1 MCAFALACGGK
12 KEQDKP
18 GPTGAQMVPA
28 TPQPLDPTQAAGAPA
43 GKVDPASVTKAGIAA
58 PIKGFAGIQETGF
71 RVAYAP
77 SQNETHEQLRAHFSR
92 ERIFDNVAEA
102 LNDEL
107 KMPRTIDIQMVD
119 CNAVN
124 AFYDPNNNRIIVC
137 YELITYF
144 AGMFKSLAKTED
156 DLAVAVVGATFFA
169 FFHELGHA
177 VIHQLELPAVG
188 REEDAADQMATLIL
202 ISAGES
208 GVEMALN
215 GAKWFALQ
223 SDSGNQTPFWD
234 EHAFD
239 QQRFF
244 NILCLVYGSAP
255 DKYGEIVSSGALPEP
270 RAKRCP
276 LEYKGINASWEK
288 LLAPHTR
295 SAGYK
300 EPKVEVP
307 AEAPATPPTPAPAA
321 DGATCEQVTEKVVTL
336 VVAAVRPQLEA
347 ELAKLPS
354 EQHEAAIST
363 VEERVKSIAAQ
374 VYEECQKNWSAEG
387 KACVMKSDTLDT
399 AASCPIPAMK

>member
-1 MCAFALACGGK
+1 MIARMTKASVGLAALAACALACGGK
-12 KEQDKP
+12 KEGDKP

-28 TPQPLDPTQAAGAPA
+28 TPQPGVTPAAAGAPGAA

-58 PIKGFAGIQETGF
+58 PIKGFAGIEETGF

-77 SQNETHEQLRAHFSR
+77 SSNETHEQLRAHFAR

-144 AGMFKSLAKTED
+144 AGMFKSLAKTEE

-223 SDSGNQTPFWD
+223 SESGNQTPFWD
-234 EHAFD
+234 EHALD
-239 QQRFF
+239 RKSTRLNSSHKSQSRMPS
-244 NILCLVYGSAP
+244 SA
-255 DKYGEIVSSGALPEP
+255 
-270 RAKRCP
+270 
-276 LEYKGINASWEK
+276 
-288 LLAPHTR
+288 
-295 SAGYK
+295 
-300 EPKVEVP
+300 
-307 AEAPATPPTPAPAA
+307 
-321 DGATCEQVTEKVVTL
+321 
-336 VVAAVRPQLEA
+336 
-347 ELAKLPS
+347 
-354 EQHEAAIST
+354 
-363 VEERVKSIAAQ
+363 
-374 VYEECQKNWSAEG
+374 
-387 KACVMKSDTLDT
+387 
-399 AASCPIPAMK
+399 